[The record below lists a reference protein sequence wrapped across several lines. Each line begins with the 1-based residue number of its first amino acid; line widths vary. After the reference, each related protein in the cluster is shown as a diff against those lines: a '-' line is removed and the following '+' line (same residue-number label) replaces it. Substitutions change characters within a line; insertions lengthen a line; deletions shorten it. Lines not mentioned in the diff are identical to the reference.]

1 MQLPESGLAITAW
14 VILVCAVIGGA
25 LTAYVRL
32 AEKNTPFDIG
42 LLHGRTGAAATLLL
56 IAAILTGNE
65 TSQNSKY
72 AAGLLMLT
80 ILGGTALYFLIRRKG
95 ILPKSIIFLHGA
107 FAVGAIY
114 TLIFGLPF

>member
-14 VILVCAVIGGA
+14 VILVCALVGGA

-42 LLHGRTGAAATLLL
+42 LLHGRAGAVATLLL
-56 IAAILTGNE
+56 LASILTGNE
-65 TSQNSKY
+65 TDQSLKY
-72 AAGLLMLT
+72 AVGLLMLA

-95 ILPKSIIFLHGA
+95 ILPKSIIFLHA
-107 FAVGAIY
+107 TFAVGAVY

>member
-1 MQLPESGLAITAW
+1 MQLPQSGMAMTAL

-32 AEKNTPFDIG
+32 AEKNTPFDTG
-42 LLHGRTGAAATLLL
+42 LLHGRAGAAAAMLLL
-56 IAAILTGNE
+56 ISLLTGSE
-65 TSQNSKY
+65 ASQNIKPGL
-72 AAGLLMLT
+72 GLLALT

-95 ILPKSIIFLHGA
+95 ILPKSVIFLHGM
-107 FAVGAIY
+107 FAVGAVY

>member
-1 MQLPESGLAITAW
+1 MQLPESGMAITAW
-14 VILVCAVIGGA
+14 VILVCALVGGA

-42 LLHGRTGAAATLLL
+42 LLHGRAGALATLLL
-56 IAAILTGNE
+56 LAAILTGNE
-65 TSQNSKY
+65 SSQTLKY
-72 AAGLLMLT
+72 AVGLLALT

-95 ILPKSIIFLHGA
+95 ILPRSIIVLHA
-107 FAVGAIY
+107 TFAVGAVY